1 MPHKWLCGFHQALR
15 ARSLRLRERSLEP
28 IMDVEVMTP
37 GEFVDSIIGDLNS
50 LQPSSAWKR
59 HRVPGQRASCDVV
72 WLRERSELDHE
83 RVRKLCDALQ
93 SLR

>member
-15 ARSLRLRERSLEP
+15 ARSLRLREGRSLEP

-59 HRVPGQRASCDVV
+59 HRVPGQRALGLPRFHGEVTV
-72 WLRERSELDHE
+72 W
-83 RVRKLCDALQ
+83 VQAT
-93 SLR
+93 